1 MSVDADLLMF
11 LGVLLVAG
19 MFPIMVGSFSRGD
32 SPRTAIVF
40 GFIGGSLIVAAI
52 AMTPGGYEFDEI
64 PGLMVRV
71 VRDAFN

>member
-1 MSVDADLLMF
+1 MDADLLLF
-11 LGVLLVAG
+11 IGIIVGACA
-19 MFPIMVGSFSRGD
+19 FPSLVGSFSAGR
-32 SPRTAIVF
+32 SPRTALVF

-52 AMTPGGYEFDEI
+52 AMTPGGYDFEEI

>member
-1 MSVDADLLMF
+1 MDADLLLF
-11 LGVLLVAG
+11 LGIVIGAFA
-19 MFPIMVGSFSRGD
+19 FPTLVGSFSSGQ
-32 SPRTAIVF
+32 SPRAAILF

-52 AMTPGGYEFDEI
+52 AMTPGGYEFNEV

>member
-1 MSVDADLLMF
+1 MDADLLLF
-11 LGVLLVAG
+11 IGIIIGACVFPLLVS
-19 MFPIMVGSFSRGD
+19 SFSAGA

-40 GFIGGSLIVAAI
+40 GFIGGSLIVAAF
-52 AMTPGGYEFDEI
+52 AMTPGGYAFDEI

>member
-1 MSVDADLLMF
+1 MNADLLMF
-11 LGVLLVAG
+11 LGVITMAC
-19 MFPIMVGSFSRGD
+19 MFPSLVGSFSRGE
-32 SPRTAIVF
+32 SPRTALVF

-52 AMTPGGYEFDEI
+52 AMTPGGYDFNEI

>member
-11 LGVLLVAG
+11 LGVLLTAC
-19 MFPIMVGSFSRGD
+19 MFPILVGSFSRGE

-40 GFIGGSLIVAAI
+40 GFIGGGLIVAAI
-52 AMTPGGYEFDEI
+52 SMTPGGYEFDEI
-64 PGLMVRV
+64 PELMVRV